1 LGFVEGVN
9 SGADLLQAIEH
20 VEFRETLR
28 GYNRDEVDDFLESV
42 AGEVRRLL
50 QELARAQE
58 QVHTAMERV
67 SVAEAAAEAA
77 RSQPGPTQAVSESA
91 VGDGGE
97 TAEALQRT
105 LLMAQRFV
113 DHVRKESEDQ
123 AAATVAAA
131 QAKAQAIL
139 KEAEDGARRIASE
152 TEKALREEVTRLE
165 NTRADLE
172 AKVEELSSYLGQERS
187 RIRSGLVDLVR
198 LVDERLTLPMG
209 GSSGSRS
216 QRERGTGLSQQPE
229 AVQREQRP
237 RSKPSEELSDP
248 EVVSKVGTNGHSGY
262 DPGERT
268 APLDVQRG
276 LFEE

>member
-1 LGFVEGVN
+1 MEGVN

-28 GYNRDEVDDFLESV
+28 GYNRDEVDDFLEGV

-58 QVHTAMERV
+58 QVRTAMERV

-77 RSQPGPTQAVSESA
+77 RSQPRPAETVSERA

-123 AAATVAAA
+123 AAATLSAA

-139 KEAEDGARRIASE
+139 KEAEEGARRIASE

-165 NTRADLE
+165 TTRSDLE
-172 AKVEELSSYLGQERS
+172 AKVEELSAYLSQERS

-198 LVDERLTLPMG
+198 LVDERLTLPG
-209 GSSGSRS
+209 AGPIGTRSS
-216 QRERGTGLSQQPE
+216 RERPSGPSQQEPS
-229 AVQREQRP
+229 AREQGQRLEP
-237 RSKPSEELSDP
+237 REEPSDP

>member
-1 LGFVEGVN
+1 M
-9 SGADLLQAIEH
+9 
-20 VEFRETLR
+20 EFRETLR
-28 GYNRDEVDDFLESV
+28 GYNRDEVDDFLEGV

-58 QVHTAMERV
+58 QVRTAMERV

-77 RSQPGPTQAVSESA
+77 RSQPRPTQAVSESA
-91 VGDGGE
+91 IGDGGE

-139 KEAEDGARRIASE
+139 KEAEEGARRIASE

-172 AKVEELSSYLGQERS
+172 AKVEELSVYLGQERS

-209 GSSGSRS
+209 GSTGSRS
-216 QRERGTGLSQQPE
+216 ARERGNGSSQQPE
-229 AVQREQRP
+229 ALQREQRP
-237 RSKPSEELSDP
+237 RSEPPEEPSDP
-248 EVVSKVGTNGHSGY
+248 NVVSKVGTNGHAGY

-268 APLDVQRG
+268 APLDVQPG